1 MTGVV
6 VVEIMLAG
14 VKMGRVE
21 TTAEEGVK
29 KAGVGVK
36 ETEVGVKEDG
46 TGWNWLK

>member
-1 MTGVV
+1 
-6 VVEIMLAG
+6 MLAG
-14 VKMGRVE
+14 VKMSRVE